1 MVFAAVPLP
10 TIAKLCPHPSPT
22 KLKRKAKTRR
32 KDAAWRLR
40 PRSGVYKSCRGRSL
54 ERLRDEEIA
63 TAVQG
68 VIVLFI
74 VRF

>member
-1 MVFAAVPLP
+1 MV
-10 TIAKLCPHPSPT
+10 AKLCPHPSPT